1 MAAPER
7 LALLKAD
14 LGYLGPLP
22 EQLEFYMTALLAMAE
37 DMVRREGETLNASLE
52 DDMFVAAYAAWLYRK
67 RASDTAQAMP
77 RMLRWQLNNRIVGEK
92 MEGDGDGDDI

>member
-22 EQLEFYMTALLAMAE
+22 EQLESYLTATLAMAE
-37 DMVRREGETLNASLE
+37 DMIRREGAALSPTLE

-67 RASDTAQAMP
+67 RASDTPQPMS
-77 RMLRWQLNNRIVGEK
+77 RMLRYQLNVRIVGEK
-92 MEGDGDGDDI
+92 MDGDGDVDDI

>member
-14 LGYLGPLP
+14 LGYLGPMP
-22 EQLEFYMTALLAMAE
+22 EQLESYLTALLATAA
-37 DMVRREGETLNASLE
+37 DMIRREGVTLNTSLE
-52 DDMFVAAYAAWLYRK
+52 DDAFVAAYAAWLYRK
-67 RASDTAQAMP
+67 RASDGAQAMP
-77 RMLRWQLNNRIVGEK
+77 RMLRWQLNVRLVGEK